1 MEINHSDY
9 IAFER
14 PQQVYE
20 AYSQETWREN
30 DWLSYCTGKGE
41 SSFCPRKVCKKWVL
55 LCYREERRLPERSL
69 RRRNWERAVE
79 RQSGGTL
86 YLV

>member
-1 MEINHSDY
+1 MKPTHKKHGVRTIGYHTVLAKGN
-9 IAFER
+9 
-14 PQQVYE
+14 QVSVLARY
-20 AYSQETWREN
+20 AKN
-30 DWLSYCTGKGE
+30 
-41 SSFCPRKVCKKWVL
+41 VL